1 MVYAIVAKVLYG
13 INLFFDI
20 ITFIMILYAFMSWFV
35 RPNNAFYQLLAR
47 FCQPIV
53 APFRPIAA
61 RLMQSG
67 FMFDVSY
74 ILAFFAIRIA
84 QYLVV
89 QVFKWIL
96 MLLF

>member
-1 MVYAIVAKVLYG
+1 MAYAVLVQILNG
-13 INLFFDI
+13 ISLFFDVV
-20 ITFIMILYAFMSWFV
+20 TFIMVLYAFMSWFM

-53 APFRPIAA
+53 APFRPIAS

-74 ILAFFAIRIA
+74 ILAFFAIRIT
-84 QYLVV
+84 QYLVL
-89 QVFKWIL
+89 QVFQWIL
-96 MLLF
+96 MLFF